1 MNPLVRRIVSDPD
14 SFLCNMVIPRGF
26 CVSDQDSF
34 LCNMVIPR
42 GFCVSDQDSFLCNMV
57 IPRGFCALADAR
69 ELRPRI

>member
-42 GFCVSDQDSFLCNMV
+42 GFC
-57 IPRGFCALADAR
+57 ALADAR